1 MELSDRSRTI
11 ARPKKIAPNI
21 ILTLTEQNGRLNR
34 TLTLT
39 GGQLSGHQSDN
50 YLRGFILRQLK
61 NLNQVGVIL
70 Q

>member
-1 MELSDRSRTI
+1 MVLGQLP
-11 ARPKKIAPNI
+11 PKKIAPNL
-21 ILTLTEQNGRLNR
+21 ILTLTPQK

-39 GGQLSGHQSDN
+39 GRQLSGHQSDN

-61 NLNQVGVIL
+61 SLNQVGVIL

>member
-1 MELSDRSRTI
+1 MLLGQLC
-11 ARPKKIAPNI
+11 PKKTAPNL
-21 ILTLTEQNGRLNR
+21 ILTLILNR

-39 GGQLSGHQSDN
+39 EEQLSGHQPDN

-61 NLNQVGVIL
+61 SLNQVGVIL

>member
-1 MELSDRSRTI
+1 MVLGQLP
-11 ARPKKIAPNI
+11 PKKIASNL
-21 ILTLTEQNGRLNR
+21 ILTLTLNR

-39 GGQLSGHQSDN
+39 QGQLSGHQSDN

-61 NLNQVGVIL
+61 SLNQVGVIL

>member
-1 MELSDRSRTI
+1 MFLGQL
-11 ARPKKIAPNI
+11 PLKKIAPNL
-21 ILTLTEQNGRLNR
+21 ILTLTLNR

-39 GGQLSGHQSDN
+39 GGQLPGHQSDN

-61 NLNQVGVIL
+61 SLNQVGVIL